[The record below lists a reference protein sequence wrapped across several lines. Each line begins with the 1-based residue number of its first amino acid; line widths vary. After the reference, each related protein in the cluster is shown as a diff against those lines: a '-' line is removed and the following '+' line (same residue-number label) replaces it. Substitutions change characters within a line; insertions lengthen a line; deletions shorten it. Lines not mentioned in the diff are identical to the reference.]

1 MELEMELKTA
11 IEILEYHQEWRL
23 GKREDMIHEPKMLTQ
38 ALDIVLNEVKK
49 LEAKVIEKLWRKNYI
64 FVYKKDGVIRCVD
77 SVDLVETMKEEQK
90 LIKDGWVH
98 TSTIDP
104 IVFIENLHN
113 VRKIDTEL

>member
-1 MELEMELKTA
+1 MEAEEF
-11 IEILEYHQEWRL
+11 
-23 GKREDMIHEPKMLTQ
+23 
-38 ALDIVLNEVKK
+38 
-49 LEAKVIEKLWRKNYI
+49 EKLWRKNYI
-64 FVYKKDGVIRCVD
+64 FVYKKDGVIRCLDLAD
-77 SVDLVETMKEEQK
+77 SMKEEQK

>member
-1 MELEMELKTA
+1 MKTTE
-11 IEILEYHQEWRL
+11 IE
-23 GKREDMIHEPKMLTQ
+23 T
-38 ALDIVLNEVKK
+38 
-49 LEAKVIEKLWRKNYI
+49 LWRKNYI
-64 FVYKKDGVIRCVD
+64 FVYKKDGVIKCL
-77 SVDLVETMKEEQK
+77 DLAENIEENRK

>member
-1 MELEMELKTA
+1 MKTKE
-11 IEILEYHQEWRL
+11 IET
-23 GKREDMIHEPKMLTQ
+23 M
-38 ALDIVLNEVKK
+38 
-49 LEAKVIEKLWRKNYI
+49 WRKNYI
-64 FVYKKDGVIRCVD
+64 FVYRKNDIIKCLDFVN
-77 SVDLVETMKEEQK
+77 SMKEYKK

>member
-1 MELEMELKTA
+1 M
-11 IEILEYHQEWRL
+11 
-23 GKREDMIHEPKMLTQ
+23 
-38 ALDIVLNEVKK
+38 
-49 LEAKVIEKLWRKNYI
+49 EAKEIEKLDLTPTGQSYFDNQRAEHQRIIENGRKIMDAKEIEKLWQKNYI

-77 SVDLVETMKEEQK
+77 SVDLVDSMKEEQK

>member
-1 MELEMELKTA
+1 MTANKNISETNKTKIMES
-11 IEILEYHQEWRL
+11 
-23 GKREDMIHEPKMLTQ
+23 
-38 ALDIVLNEVKK
+38 
-49 LEAKVIEKLWRKNYI
+49 KVIEKIWRKNHI

-77 SVDLVETMKEEQK
+77 SVDLVDSMKEEQK

>member
-1 MELEMELKTA
+1 M
-11 IEILEYHQEWRL
+11 
-23 GKREDMIHEPKMLTQ
+23 
-38 ALDIVLNEVKK
+38 
-49 LEAKVIEKLWRKNYI
+49 EAKEIETLWRKNYI
-64 FVYKKDGVIRCVD
+64 YVYRKNDIIKCL
-77 SVDLVETMKEEQK
+77 DLVESMKEEQK